1 MFLFLRFSIKSSG
14 SHVAKASASQSEGR
28 EFDSQHAEK
37 WSIIGKRKILLWKS
51 SWRKTNIVWNQ
62 IYCSWGKK
70 LIFCV
75 KWIICQQCIFL
86 LEQEEIILTAKSRLF
101 TLGAKGFHLPQVD
114 LSVREWLHFW
124 TNFVQHFFF
133 GFFTSLTYYQVHVLY
148 KW

>member
-1 MFLFLRFSIKSSG
+1 MLIPSKVTRLWSWTSKRHKNAQI
-14 SHVAKASASQSEGR
+14 
-28 EFDSQHAEK
+28 HAEK
-37 WSIIGKRKILLWKS
+37 WSIIGKRKILLWKF

-75 KWIICQQCIFL
+75 KWIICQLCIFL

-114 LSVREWLHFW
+114 LFVRVAGICSADLFYVFS
-124 TNFVQHFFF
+124 TFNFKP
-133 GFFTSLTYYQVHVLY
+133 L
-148 KW
+148 